1 MKTQIRHGVFETN
14 SSSTHAVALLSDE
27 EYKKYQNEEIMIS
40 RYGELITKE
49 EFDARKEKAKQRAI
63 DNTKKAWEDKTAW
76 EYNHLHNNYK
86 TLESAIENLDEDD
99 IYNYEDLY
107 EYDTDS
113 MEIEHAEREFNG
125 VKVHALSVYGYDE

>member
-14 SSSTHAVALLSDE
+14 SSSTHTVALLSDE

-40 RYGELITKE
+40 RYGEFITKE

-63 DNTKKAWEDKTAW
+63 NNIKKAWENKNAW
-76 EYNHLHNNYK
+76 EHNHLHNNYK

-99 IYNYEDLY
+99 IYADEFY
-107 EYDTDS
+107 EYNTDN